1 MSRRIVRLE
10 KRIED
15 LKGRIVPWRE
25 RAILTGEDKARRR
38 EIVHWALRGTCKFDY
53 LELCSLSGSQL
64 DMNLVF

>member
-38 EIVHWALRGTCKFDY
+38 EITGH
-53 LELCSLSGSQL
+53 
-64 DMNLVF
+64 

>member
-38 EIVHWALRGTCKFDY
+38 EIVHWALRGT
-53 LELCSLSGSQL
+53 LSLITL
-64 DMNLVF
+64 NFE

>member
-38 EIVHWALRGTCKFDY
+38 EIVHWALRGT
-53 LELCSLSGSQL
+53 LSLITLNFVRCLGPSL
-64 DMNLVF
+64 T